1 MPYAIA
7 WRGQN
12 PYQVLP
18 EPLAQSYPWLN
29 EHTVGT
35 VYFGGWD
42 PRIFT
47 IYKYQLIDFVIPSM
61 KSSSENDTKAW
72 KVADV
77 PLARG
82 PRWQICGTLLL
93 SGHSFWVLISD

>member
-47 IYKYQLIDFVIPSM
+47 SDFCPV
-61 KSSSENDTKAW
+61 
-72 KVADV
+72 
-77 PLARG
+77 
-82 PRWQICGTLLL
+82 Q
-93 SGHSFWVLISD
+93 